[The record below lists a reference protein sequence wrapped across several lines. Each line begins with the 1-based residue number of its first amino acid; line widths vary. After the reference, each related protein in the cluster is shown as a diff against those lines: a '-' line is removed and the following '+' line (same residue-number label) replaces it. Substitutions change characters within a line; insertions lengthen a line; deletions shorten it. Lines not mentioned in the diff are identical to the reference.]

1 MQPLYHLNPA
11 TKIWQIIGANGL
23 LRHAFPEYF
32 KLATMALTLVLGSV
46 EDEKAFSIVSF
57 VKGKLR
63 NKLVEH
69 LPLCVKMFTQK
80 FYTLRSFP
88 YQEAVDIW
96 KVQKHRYCMQDPL

>member
-1 MQPLYHLNPA
+1 
-11 TKIWQIIGANGL
+11 
-23 LRHAFPEYF
+23 
-32 KLATMALTLVLGSV
+32 MALTLVLGSV
-46 EDEKAFSIVSF
+46 EDERAFSTVSF

-88 YQEAVDIW
+88 YQEVVDIW
-96 KVQKHRYCMQDPL
+96 NCMQDPL